1 MKILIVTPVY
11 PPPPGGIQ
19 TLTKNL
25 EHGLSS
31 LGHNVKIVN
40 VPRDESESI
49 KDYIPQLLPDSS
61 RDVPELPYFNRVFR
75 KTKKTIQEVKP
86 DIVHATVVGCWPALE
101 AAKRNGIP
109 TILSTHALELSSS
122 RHVQSVQPR
131 VDRIHMVSRFTKD
144 LTLDVMD
151 ISEDQARII
160 HPSITVPD
168 EIAKPTP
175 DGPVFT
181 LARLVERKNVENL
194 IKGWKLL
201 PQSLRKK
208 HGLFIG
214 GDGEQRTD
222 LESMA
227 DDDPTITIM
236 GRIPEERK
244 DQMLSEASV
253 FALTPLRDGFDV
265 EGFGIVYIEAQSHGT
280 PVIGSSTGGVPEAVG
295 GAGLLVDHPTDPEAT
310 ADTLETMLV
319 DETIRDDCYKNMRR
333 RISDFNK
340 MSIAKEHVDSYR
352 EVIQESGSNK

>member
-1 MKILIVTPVY
+1 MKILVVTPVY

-25 EHGLSS
+25 EHGLTS
-31 LGHNVKIVN
+31 LGHDVKIVN
-40 VPRDESESI
+40 VPRDES
-49 KDYIPQLLPDSS
+49 KLFRDYIPQLRPDHP
-61 RDVPELPYFNRVFR
+61 RDLPELPYFNRVFR
-75 KTKKTIQEVKP
+75 ESKIAIQELDP
-86 DIVHATVVGCWPALE
+86 DIVHATLVGCWPALE
-101 AAKRNGIP
+101 AAKQKGIP
-109 TILSTHALELSSS
+109 TVLSTHALELSTRRYLRSA
-122 RHVQSVQPR
+122 RAR
-131 VDRIHMVSRFTKD
+131 VDRIHVVSQFTRD

-151 ISEDQARII
+151 IPEDQTRII

-168 EIAKPTP
+168 EIADPTP
-175 DGPVFT
+175 NGPVFT

-201 PQSLRKK
+201 PQSLQEK

-227 DDDPTITIM
+227 DDDPTITMM
-236 GRIPEERK
+236 GRISEERK

-295 GAGLLVDHPTDPEAT
+295 DAGLLVDHPTDPEAT
-310 ADTLETMLV
+310 ADTLQTMLV
-319 DETIRDDCYKNMRR
+319 DESIRDDCYQNMRR

-352 EVIQESGSNK
+352 EVIRESGSNK